1 VHRVE
6 NNAVV
11 RDLDDGKARTRI
23 SWLAG
28 EDLPA
33 DRGIPG
39 GTGFDLVIGWDASLW
54 ILNAVY
60 ENPEMPADMTHHEV
74 HRQAIDLGLRQPTVV
89 GDVNL
94 DELTVTTG

>member
-1 VHRVE
+1 
-6 NNAVV
+6 
-11 RDLDDGKARTRI
+11 
-23 SWLAG
+23 
-28 EDLPA
+28 
-33 DRGIPG
+33 
-39 GTGFDLVIGWDASLW
+39 VIGWDASLW